1 MHLSTVSTD
10 GLHSKSIIEQQSDS
24 EQFFD
29 FYSSNKSLLIKV
41 DLSRDGVIF
50 FPEFCKVIL
59 RKFREDNV
67 EVFGPYMFKVR
78 GSVIL
83 KLSSFTKKT
92 THFANYYR
100 TFLYDIPQQKF
111 HFDNFRPCVE
121 VIVMRILQRHQCK
134 TEEPQGST

>member
-1 MHLSTVSTD
+1 MHIILLSTVE
-10 GLHSKSIIEQQSDS
+10 K
-24 EQFFD
+24 
-29 FYSSNKSLLIKV
+29 NLLCIKI
-41 DLSRDGVIF
+41 DLFRDGVIF

-78 GSVIL
+78 GKVFL

-100 TFLYDIPQQKF
+100 TFLYDIPQQ
-111 HFDNFRPCVE
+111 N
-121 VIVMRILQRHQCK
+121 
-134 TEEPQGST
+134 STLTISDHVWK

>member
-1 MHLSTVSTD
+1 MHTFLKTSPWQK
-10 GLHSKSIIEQQSDS
+10 L
-24 EQFFD
+24 
-29 FYSSNKSLLIKV
+29 YSSNKSLRIKL
-41 DLSRDGVIF
+41 DLFRDGVIF

-78 GSVIL
+78 GKVFL

-100 TFLYDIPQQKF
+100 TFLYDMPQQKF
-111 HFDNFRPCVE
+111 HFDNFRLCVE

-134 TEEPQGST
+134 TE